1 MRIPSG
7 SAGQASPGTMLL
19 QTAAN
24 MMINKD
30 EPSEDIDTTLAET
43 DAQVENE
50 VDNEADAGTDT

>member
-1 MRIPSG
+1 
-7 SAGQASPGTMLL
+7 MLL